1 MIDIQGGTNSAA
13 AAITLQ
19 GRIPASPAAVGA
31 SMDTKNQIQDAN
43 EAY

>member
-13 AAITLQ
+13 VAITLQ
-19 GRIPASPAAVGA
+19 GRIPASPAVGA
-31 SMDTKNQIQDAN
+31 SMDTKNQIRDAN

>member
-13 AAITLQ
+13 AITLQ
-19 GRIPASPAAVGA
+19 GRIPAAGA

>member
-1 MIDIQGGTNSAA
+1 MIDIQGGTNS

-19 GRIPASPAAVGA
+19 GRIPASPAVGA

>member
-19 GRIPASPAAVGA
+19 GRIPASPGA

>member
-13 AAITLQ
+13 VAITLQ
-19 GRIPASPAAVGA
+19 GRIPAAGAVGA

>member
-1 MIDIQGGTNSAA
+1 MIDIQGGTNS
-13 AAITLQ
+13 AITLQ
-19 GRIPASPAAVGA
+19 GRIPASPAVGA

>member
-1 MIDIQGGTNSAA
+1 MIDIQGGTNSA

-19 GRIPASPAAVGA
+19 GRIPASPAVGA

>member
-13 AAITLQ
+13 AVAITLQ
-19 GRIPASPAAVGA
+19 GRIPAAGA

>member
-1 MIDIQGGTNSAA
+1 MIDIQGGTNSA
-13 AAITLQ
+13 ITLQ
-19 GRIPASPAAVGA
+19 GRCAAPSQAAAA

>member
-13 AAITLQ
+13 VAITLQ
-19 GRIPASPAAVGA
+19 GRIPAAGA